1 MVKLGELKLNQ
12 LSKANLNQ
20 KEMNSLFG
28 GANQVGCCVCG
39 CYYASEEMGGSSI
52 GGNSGANG
60 AGGLESPGG
69 GVGSGSK
76 A

>member
-39 CYYASEEMGGSSI
+39 CYYKDSPGGSSV

-60 AGGLESPGG
+60 ASGLESPGG

>member
-28 GANQVGCCVCG
+28 GANPVGCCVCG
-39 CYYASEEMGGSSI
+39 CYYAGAGGGSSV

-60 AGGLESPGG
+60 ASGLESPGG
-69 GVGSGSK
+69 GIGSGAK
-76 A
+76 G